1 MSDGQVC
8 HLILH
13 AVCVCVRLKPCVSD
27 AYCLAPR
34 LLSPVCVSATMAARN
49 AKQARSQLQ
58 PLTVAEMTQFLEFV
72 NRGRANGQLD
82 GLLAQSRLHVI
93 GYDEPMSP
101 TSDSDAGFSMVGEG
115 PQSSGARAAPK
126 GPPPPPGYGRKPT
139 PSALPRGPPPPT
151 PSPSPSTCVPG
162 GPPPPTAAGTTSV
175 PMNTEY
181 AEAIATARLDV
192 FPMPTVPKAP
202 LAPGVP
208 DLVTWSKTLFELPKY
223 RELKL
228 SYKGLLMKAW
238 DDVNMLS
245 YIRWIGSTYAQE
257 ARNPKAGKAS
267 DFAAYLLA
275 VKFPAAERQKEI
287 EGRRRTL
294 VEE

>member
-1 MSDGQVC
+1 MLVTPS
-8 HLILH
+8 
-13 AVCVCVRLKPCVSD
+13 
-27 AYCLAPR
+27 LAPR
-34 LLSPVCVSATMAARN
+34 LHLPCVCVSAIMAARN

-82 GLLAQSRLHVI
+82 GLLAQARIHVAGI
-93 GYDEPMSP
+93 DEQMSP

-115 PQSSGARAAPK
+115 PQSSGAWAAPK

-139 PSALPRGPPPPT
+139 PSALPKGPPPPT
-151 PSPSPSTCVPG
+151 PSPRASTCVPG
-162 GPPPPTAAGTTSV
+162 GPPPPTTAGTTSV
-175 PMNTEY
+175 PVNTEY
-181 AEAIATARLDV
+181 AEAIAIARLDV
-192 FPMPTVPKAP
+192 FLMPTAPKAP
-202 LAPGVP
+202 LAPGVHN
-208 DLVTWSKTLFELPKY
+208 LATWSKTLFELPKY
-223 RELKL
+223 RDLKL
-228 SYKGLLMKAW
+228 SYKGLLTKAW

-287 EGRRRTL
+287 DGRRRTL

>member
-1 MSDGQVC
+1 
-8 HLILH
+8 
-13 AVCVCVRLKPCVSD
+13 
-27 AYCLAPR
+27 
-34 LLSPVCVSATMAARN
+34 MAARN

-82 GLLAQSRLHVI
+82 GLLAQARIHVAGI
-93 GYDEPMSP
+93 DEQMSP

-126 GPPPPPGYGRKPT
+126 GPPPFP
-139 PSALPRGPPPPT
+139 APPT
-151 PSPSPSTCVPG
+151 PSPRASTCVPG
-162 GPPPPTAAGTTSV
+162 GPPPPTTAGTTSV
-175 PMNTEY
+175 PVNTEY
-181 AEAIATARLDV
+181 AEAIAIARLDV
-192 FPMPTVPKAP
+192 FPTPTAPKAP
-202 LAPGVP
+202 LAPGVH
-208 DLVTWSKTLFELPKY
+208 DLATWSKTLFELPKY
-223 RELKL
+223 RDLKL
-228 SYKGLLMKAW
+228 SYKGLRTKAW

-287 EGRRRTL
+287 DGRRRTL